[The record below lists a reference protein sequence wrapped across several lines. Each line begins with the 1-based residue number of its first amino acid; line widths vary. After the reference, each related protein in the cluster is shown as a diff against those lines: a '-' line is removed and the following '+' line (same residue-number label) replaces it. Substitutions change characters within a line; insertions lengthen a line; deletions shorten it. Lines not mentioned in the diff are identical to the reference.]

1 MRREAFAGLLDSRI
15 LLLDGGMGSML
26 IARGLVAGRAPEWW
40 VIEHPDRIADA
51 HRAYAEAGA
60 DVVHAVTFGANP
72 VKLAVVGLHER
83 AEEVNRRAVA
93 LARDA
98 CPDDTLIAGDLGPTG
113 KFFPPMGD
121 ATEERLREVYTSQV
135 GWLADA
141 GVDLLSI
148 ETMYDLREAKAAV
161 EAART
166 TELPVLASMTF
177 DRRKRG
183 FFTLVGDRVVPSL
196 QALREAGAD
205 AVGFNCSVESAPMID
220 LVHEAAAGVDAPLL
234 AQPNAGQPRP
244 PPDGVVYD
252 ADEGQFVADLLQMVE
267 AGARI
272 VGGCCGTDPS
282 FIAAARHA
290 LDSLDA
296 A

>member
-1 MRREAFAGLLDSRI
+1 
-15 LLLDGGMGSML
+15 
-26 IARGLVAGRAPEWW
+26 
-40 VIEHPDRIADA
+40 HPDRIADA

-72 VKLAVVGLHER
+72 VKLAVVGLQER

-98 CPDDTLIAGDLGPTG
+98 CPADTLIAGDVGPTG

-121 ATEERLREVYTSQV
+121 ATEDRLRDVYTSQV

-141 GVDLLSI
+141 GVDLISI

-161 EAART
+161 EAARA

-183 FFTLVGDRVVPSL
+183 FFTLVGDRVIPSL

-205 AVGFNCSVESAPMID
+205 AVGFNCSLESAPMID
-220 LVHEAAAGVDAPLL
+220 LVREAAAGVDAPLL

-244 PPDGVVYD
+244 TADGVVYD

-267 AGARI
+267 VGARI
-272 VGGCCGTDPS
+272 IGGCCGTDPS
-282 FIAAARHA
+282 FIAGARQA